1 MTQFVHLHCH
11 TQFSLLDGAT
21 DIASMMKKAAAD
33 GQKAVAM
40 TDHGNM
46 FGCFSFVKEAKANGL
61 KPILGCEFYMVADR
75 HKHSF
80 LKSGGE
86 KDERFHQLLLAKN
99 QTGYEN
105 LSKLCSL
112 GFIEGLYGKFPRI
125 DKELLLKYHE
135 GIIATSCCVGAEI
148 PQAIVKGDLAGAEQ
162 KLKWWLE
169 LLGEDFY
176 IEIQRHRGCENIDE
190 SGVSQ
195 EQINQVLLKLAEKYK
210 VKTIVTNDVH
220 YLEEEDYISHDVLLC
235 INTNSNVEE
244 TDRFQ
249 FPSSDFYFKTTAQM
263 QKQFGDLPHA
273 IEQTFEIA
281 ERCFIPNLERDVLLP
296 NFPIP
301 PNFKDQNEYLEH
313 LVFEG
318 AKRRYG
324 SITKIIEDRL
334 RFEISVIEK
343 MKFAGYFLIVQDF
356 IKAARELGVS
366 VGPGRGSA
374 AGSAVAYCLTI
385 TDIDPI
391 KYNLLFERF
400 LNPERISWP
409 DIDIDFDDRGRQK
422 VIDYVVQKY
431 GRNQVAQIVTF
442 GTMAAKSSI
451 RDVARVKQL
460 DLSSSDRLAKMVPT
474 RPGVNLKAILEEK
487 NAISDEF
494 TSDEKKKIQDLR
506 NILKT
511 PGLESDVLNMAM
523 KLEGSV
529 RNTGVHAAGIII
541 APDEIMRF
549 IPVCTAKDTD
559 LYVTQIEGN
568 VIEYTGLLKMDFLG
582 LNTLSIIDDTI
593 FNIVKRHGE
602 EKRIKLEDIPLD
614 DIQTLELFQKGQT
627 IGLFQFESEGMRS
640 NLKNLKPSDIEDIIA
655 MNALFRPGPMAF
667 IDEFISRKNKKLPV
681 EYPHPWLE
689 EILKPT
695 YGIMVYQEQIMQ
707 AAQIMADY
715 SLGEADVLRRA
726 MGKKK
731 KEEMDKQSSLFVERA
746 SKKGIDDKKAQEIFD
761 VMAKFAAYGFNRS
774 HAAAYSILAFQTA
787 YLKAHYPAE
796 FMAAVLTANKNNV
809 ADLSTYLHECQ
820 QMKLT
825 VLGPD
830 INESEIE
837 FTVNEKG
844 HIRFGLSALKGVGEG
859 PVTDILQERDQH
871 RMFLDFADMIK
882 RLNSR
887 IFNKKVIESC
897 VYGGAFDCFTNMH
910 RAQYF
915 AAIDKYPS
923 YIECMLRW
931 GNQYQSSIENQQ
943 ASLFGESYQEDIQIP
958 SPPICA
964 PWNTLEKLEHEVEV
978 AGIYLSSHP
987 LDDYRLEIKH
997 SSTVSIDKLEIF
1009 KEENRQG
1016 YRHRL
1021 CGIITEVQHRT
1032 NQKGEGFGI
1041 FKLQDYFGS
1050 IPIRLFKEQY
1060 LQYKGMLN
1068 NGVAVMIDGTYDKSN
1083 WKQNDEEWVFKV
1095 SNIILLSSA
1104 LSHVVKKSLTVFV
1117 RLDTIS
1123 DQLIEKIDS
1132 ILKNNKG
1139 NMQLKIQVI
1148 DLKQEQQLALASTKK
1163 VTISSELLI
1172 KLEELGL
1179 NYKLN

>member
-1 MTQFVHLHCH
+1 
-11 TQFSLLDGAT
+11 
-21 DIASMMKKAAAD
+21 
-33 GQKAVAM
+33 
-40 TDHGNM
+40 
-46 FGCFSFVKEAKANGL
+46 
-61 KPILGCEFYMVADR
+61 
-75 HKHSF
+75 
-80 LKSGGE
+80 
-86 KDERFHQLLLAKN
+86 
-99 QTGYEN
+99 
-105 LSKLCSL
+105 
-112 GFIEGLYGKFPRI
+112 
-125 DKELLLKYHE
+125 
-135 GIIATSCCVGAEI
+135 
-148 PQAIVKGDLAGAEQ
+148 
-162 KLKWWLE
+162 
-169 LLGEDFY
+169 
-176 IEIQRHRGCENIDE
+176 
-190 SGVSQ
+190 
-195 EQINQVLLKLAEKYK
+195 
-210 VKTIVTNDVH
+210 
-220 YLEEEDYISHDVLLC
+220 
-235 INTNSNVEE
+235 
-244 TDRFQ
+244 
-249 FPSSDFYFKTTAQM
+249 
-263 QKQFGDLPHA
+263 
-273 IEQTFEIA
+273 
-281 ERCFIPNLERDVLLP
+281 
-296 NFPIP
+296 
-301 PNFKDQNEYLEH
+301 
-313 LVFEG
+313 
-318 AKRRYG
+318 
-324 SITKIIEDRL
+324 
-334 RFEISVIEK
+334 

-582 LNTLSIIDDTI
+582 LNTLSIIDDTL

-726 MGKKK
+726 MGKKL
-731 KEEMDKQSSLFVERA
+731 SL
-746 SKKGIDDKKAQEIFD
+746 
-761 VMAKFAAYGFNRS
+761 
-774 HAAAYSILAFQTA
+774 
-787 YLKAHYPAE
+787 
-796 FMAAVLTANKNNV
+796 
-809 ADLSTYLHECQ
+809 
-820 QMKLT
+820 
-825 VLGPD
+825 
-830 INESEIE
+830 
-837 FTVNEKG
+837 
-844 HIRFGLSALKGVGEG
+844 
-859 PVTDILQERDQH
+859 
-871 RMFLDFADMIK
+871 
-882 RLNSR
+882 
-887 IFNKKVIESC
+887 
-897 VYGGAFDCFTNMH
+897 
-910 RAQYF
+910 
-915 AAIDKYPS
+915 
-923 YIECMLRW
+923 
-931 GNQYQSSIENQQ
+931 
-943 ASLFGESYQEDIQIP
+943 IQI
-958 SPPICA
+958 
-964 PWNTLEKLEHEVEV
+964 
-978 AGIYLSSHP
+978 
-987 LDDYRLEIKH
+987 
-997 SSTVSIDKLEIF
+997 
-1009 KEENRQG
+1009 
-1016 YRHRL
+1016 
-1021 CGIITEVQHRT
+1021 
-1032 NQKGEGFGI
+1032 
-1041 FKLQDYFGS
+1041 
-1050 IPIRLFKEQY
+1050 
-1060 LQYKGMLN
+1060 
-1068 NGVAVMIDGTYDKSN
+1068 
-1083 WKQNDEEWVFKV
+1083 
-1095 SNIILLSSA
+1095 
-1104 LSHVVKKSLTVFV
+1104 
-1117 RLDTIS
+1117 
-1123 DQLIEKIDS
+1123 
-1132 ILKNNKG
+1132 
-1139 NMQLKIQVI
+1139 
-1148 DLKQEQQLALASTKK
+1148 
-1163 VTISSELLI
+1163 SEPTRP
-1172 KLEELGL
+1172 
-1179 NYKLN
+1179 Y